1 MVSFNHVV
9 LAGNLTRDPELK
21 YLPSGTAVCEFALAI
36 NRKWKGQNG
45 EQKEEVSF
53 LDCQAWGRT
62 AEVIA
67 EHVKKGNPLLVSGYL
82 KQERWDDQS
91 GNHRS
96 RVKVNV
102 ERMQFLGQKKDSGAS
117 AAPEAPAAAPEDE
130 TPF

>member
-1 MVSFNHVV
+1 MVSFNQVV

-82 KQERWDDQS
+82 KQERWEDQS

-96 RVKVNV
+96 KVKVNV
-102 ERMQFLGQKKDSGAS
+102 ERMQFLGQKKDNGGQ
-117 AAPEAPAAAPEDE
+117 AAPEAQASEDE